1 MMVTENLA
9 DVKRAVTQNRVVL
22 VAVVDPDS
30 DEGKVTLNVLERI
43 ERSYRGKV
51 MSVVASMKTLG
62 KGDLAISLFVNGSE
76 VMRQKELMGSEAKD
90 YQVLKW
96 SIDHIL
102 DGLNL

>member
-9 DVKRAVTQNRVVL
+9 DVKRAVAQNGVVL

-30 DEGKVTLNVLERI
+30 DEGKVTLNILERI
-43 ERSYRGKV
+43 ERSYRGKL
-51 MSVVASMKTLG
+51 MSVVACMKTLV

-76 VMRQKELMGSEAKD
+76 VMRQKELMGNEVKD